1 MGYDAYHLIMLL
13 TQPAIHIMR
22 RPDRANAEYKAKT
35 MLDDTQLIP
44 IVEILEELEA
54 LMDQAPSDD
63 IERILLATWLKV
75 SKTLPEDFLA
85 ATREDASAA
94 GLRRYLRVK
103 AFFDDPIQH
112 PISSQELLDYQ
123 QHHLPI
129 DEEKAEHFF
138 LDVTDDKD

>member
-1 MGYDAYHLIMLL
+1 
-13 TQPAIHIMR
+13 
-22 RPDRANAEYKAKT
+22 

-44 IVEILEELEA
+44 IIEILEELEA

-63 IERILLATWLKV
+63 IERFLLAAWLKV
-75 SKTLPEDFLA
+75 SNTLPEDFLA
-85 ATREDASAA
+85 ATREDSSAA

-112 PISSQELLDYQ
+112 PISSQDLDDY
-123 QHHLPI
+123 HRNHLPI

-138 LDVTDDKD
+138 LDVTDDQD